1 MKNKNFQ
8 ILEISTFLR
17 IVCSVLPVSLDWAKI
32 KILFASP
39 FPTDPIKL
47 TRPGIFYWLPRK
59 KKNYSGIFFGSV
71 LETRE
76 NYGVSVLSK
85 TGKVEQTLIINT
97 LKKIGSKNT
106 WEDFFRGVVIHVPL
120 LYICK
125 IWTYLI

>member
-1 MKNKNFQ
+1 MPGEPRLYGNRKNDLITK
-8 ILEISTFLR
+8 T
-17 IVCSVLPVSLDWAKI
+17 WHK
-32 KILFASP
+32 
-39 FPTDPIKL
+39 
-47 TRPGIFYWLPRK
+47 
-59 KKNYSGIFFGSV
+59 IFFGSV

-120 LYICK
+120 LYMCK
-125 IWTYLI
+125 I